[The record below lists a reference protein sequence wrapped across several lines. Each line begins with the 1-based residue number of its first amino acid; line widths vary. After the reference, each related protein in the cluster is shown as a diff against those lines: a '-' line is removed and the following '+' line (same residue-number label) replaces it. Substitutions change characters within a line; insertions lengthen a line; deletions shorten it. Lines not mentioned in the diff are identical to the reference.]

1 MLFTDFIKAAVQLVM
16 GSAAA
21 LIAITVLAATRLDD
35 NLTLIVGGSWCV
47 VAVAIG
53 MWAGRHSRP
62 SQRIKSLLAG
72 SRTTNSLPDLRP
84 AGIFWNR
91 LWSLA
96 FFVIACG
103 ILSWFFPQV
112 AAIGSGYLILAALM
126 WRKQASAVKAIEDRD
141 GTRFFIDKTSPLKP
155 MRVLR
160 APGWRRLMPDESP
173 STD

>member
-47 VAVAIG
+47 AAVIIG
-53 MWAGRHSRP
+53 MWVGRHSRP
-62 SQRIKSLLAG
+62 SQRIKRLLAG
-72 SRTTNSLPDLRP
+72 ARTTNSLPDLQP
-84 AGIFWNR
+84 ALIFWNR
-91 LWSLA
+91 LWSLGI
-96 FFVIACG
+96 FVIACG

-112 AAIGSGYLILAALM
+112 AAIGAGYLILAALI
-126 WRKQASAVKAIEDRD
+126 WRNQASAVKAIENRD
-141 GTRFFIDKTSPLKP
+141 GTRFFVDKTSPLKP

-160 APGWRRLMPDESP
+160 APGWRRSVP
-173 STD
+173 SGE